1 MLETVFDEEKT
12 QSIIDV
18 MPDEMI
24 VWKVVTDWRY
34 AAGTCISKDYG
45 FAEGVWH
52 TAFMQNFKWGVYR
65 PGFNIDSID
74 IGYHSLVS
82 QKDLDCYRVSWVAE
96 RKRTKAWVS
105 ISAKINKEWIKRIG
119 YDKNSSLTIVAS
131 KIIMPTYPN
140 TDITKE
146 IDTKS
151 EFIEDHEESM
161 ALMQK

>member
-52 TAFMQNFKWGVYR
+52 TAFM
-65 PGFNIDSID
+65 P
-74 IGYHSLVS
+74 HSF
-82 QKDLDCYRVSWVAE
+82 
-96 RKRTKAWVS
+96 
-105 ISAKINKEWIKRIG
+105 
-119 YDKNSSLTIVAS
+119 S
-131 KIIMPTYPN
+131 KTVILG
-140 TDITKE
+140 
-146 IDTKS
+146 DTR
-151 EFIEDHEESM
+151 
-161 ALMQK
+161 AR